1 MICFVLHAQQEL
13 SILPLSRELYAK
25 FSASGLKP
33 AALQAY
39 YYTFP
44 FFMYKLKYD
53 RLSVFPR
60 CVCLDRRQKL

>member
-13 SILPLSRELYAK
+13 FILPLSREIYDT
-25 FSASGLKP
+25 FSVLGLNL
-33 AALQAY
+33 AAMQAY

-44 FFMYKLKYD
+44 FFMYKLEYD

-60 CVCLDRRQKL
+60 YVCLDRRQKL

>member
-1 MICFVLHAQQEL
+1 MICFVRHARQEL
-13 SILPLSRELYAK
+13 LILPLSREICDT
-25 FSASGLKP
+25 FSVLGLKL

-39 YYTFP
+39 YIFP

-60 CVCLDRRQKL
+60 YVCLDRRQKL